1 MGSDARLAGRS
12 GMASFGIEDVDGA
25 SKKKEE
31 ESELY
36 VAFVVGL
43 RVGQC
48 AER

>member
-1 MGSDARLAGRS
+1 MHGSLAGAVWQILES
-12 GMASFGIEDVDGA
+12 KMSTGA
-25 SKKKEE
+25 SKTKKEE